1 MDEQEINDVTSGQ
14 QAPQTLEDKFT
25 TMRQEWMTVIEELS
39 EKMKNPASIDSLLNI
54 VYTKR
59 QRAVEL
65 HGGTNAIYGK
75 QLRAYKTKY
84 ASMYNAYKIGEKGI
98 RYTSDSSIQIQIEAA
113 LAQDRTVIEQLREF
127 LDYMEET
134 IKTIDNLI
142 YGINTKVSIYK
153 IMNKLEF

>member
-1 MDEQEINDVTSGQ
+1 MDENEINNVTDGQ
-14 QAPQTLEDKFT
+14 QAPQTLEDKYT
-25 TMRQEWMTVIEELS
+25 TMRQEWMTIIEELNS
-39 EKMKNPASIDSLLNI
+39 RMKNPPSIDSLLND
-54 VYTKR
+54 VYTNR
-59 QRAVEL
+59 QKAVEL

-84 ASMYNAYKIGEKGI
+84 ASMYNAYKTGEKGI

-113 LAQDRTVIEQLREF
+113 LSGEREIIEQIREF
-127 LDYMEET
+127 LDYMVET

-153 IMNKLEF
+153 IMNKLDF